1 MTFRLPHLLAAIALH
16 VVLITLLVSGVQCS
30 MKPTRPPVISAVL
43 LDPSRQEAARQKR
56 DELKRQQERERQRKE
71 EEARQKQVAEQKQ
84 RQAEQERKAKADAL
98 ALKKKQDEAK
108 RQKEAADK
116 KKTDEQARRKQ
127 AQEEQREREV
137 ATKRELE
144 QKLRMEQALQ
154 EESRTRELEREQAAR
169 AASEREV
176 KTAQWADALVRH
188 VQQNYQTPPGAPP
201 DFTCQVH
208 MQLLPD
214 GTVTN
219 AKIVKSCGSAPLDR
233 AVEDAVYRSSPMPRP
248 ADPSVFDR
256 DLTINFEP

>member
-16 VVLITLLVSGVQCS
+16 VVLITVLVSGVQCS

-56 DELKRQQERERQRKE
+56 EELKRQEERRKAEERERQRKE
-71 EEARQKQVAEQKQ
+71 EAARQKQV
-84 RQAEQERKAKADAL
+84 AEQERKAKADAL

-108 RQKEAADK
+108 RQKELADR

-127 AQEEQREREV
+127 AQDEQRERDV
-137 ATKRELE
+137 AAKRELE
-144 QKLRMEQALQ
+144 QKLRMEQALL
-154 EESRTRELEREQAAR
+154 EETRTRELEREQAAR

-176 KTAQWADALVRH
+176 KTAQWADVLVRH

-201 DFTCQVH
+201 DFTCQVR

-256 DLTINFEP
+256 DLTINFVP